1 MKTLLWN
8 VEKSKTPYLVADL
21 QKEKRVEDVKENI
34 NCLKAHP
41 TSDSMFAYGTNR
53 GTIVLSD
60 ARVSGIQGLYIES
73 YKPMTFKIDS
83 SKEKA
88 NFFTQMISSYSS
100 IDFMNNNK
108 YIVGRDYLSVKVW
121 DITKTDKP
129 ILSVTVQESL
139 KSKLCDIF

>member
-1 MKTLLWN
+1 
-8 VEKSKTPYLVADL
+8 
-21 QKEKRVEDVKENI
+21 
-34 NCLKAHP
+34 
-41 TSDSMFAYGTNR
+41 
-53 GTIVLSD
+53 
-60 ARVSGIQGLYIES
+60 
-73 YKPMTFKIDS
+73 MTFKIEA

-129 ILSVTVQESL
+129 ILSVTVQEAL